1 MSVREWGARM
11 LVPALAVAVLATAI
25 SCVYVRHEARK
36 LFVELQQLQTERDR
50 LQIEWGKLRIEQGT
64 WASHGRVENMARS
77 ELNMVEPTPASVM
90 AIR

>member
-1 MSVREWGARM
+1 MNVKALMSQ
-11 LVPALAVAVLATAI
+11 LTVPVLALAVLATGV

-36 LFVELQQLQTERDR
+36 LFVELQELQAQRDH

-64 WASHGRVENMARS
+64 WASLGRVENMARS
-77 ELNMVEPTPASVM
+77 ELNMVEPQPSSVM

>member
-1 MSVREWGARM
+1 M
-11 LVPALAVAVLATAI
+11 VPVLAICVLATGI

-36 LFVELQQLQTERDR
+36 LFVQLQELQTERDR

-77 ELNMVEPTPASVM
+77 ELKMIEPQPGSVM

>member
-1 MSVREWGARM
+1 MNMKVWGSRL
-11 LVPALAVAVLATAI
+11 LVPVLALCVLATGI
-25 SCVYVRHEARK
+25 GCVYVRHEARK
-36 LFVELQQLQTERDR
+36 LFVQLQQLETERDE

-77 ELNMVEPTPASVM
+77 ELNMVEPQPDAVM

>member
-1 MSVREWGARM
+1 M
-11 LVPALAVAVLATAI
+11 
-25 SCVYVRHEARK
+25 RHEARK
-36 LFVELQQLQTERDR
+36 LFVQLQQLESERDE

-77 ELNMVEPTPASVM
+77 ELNMIETEPDAVM

>member
-1 MSVREWGARM
+1 MSFRLWSSR
-11 LVPALAVAVLATAI
+11 LTVPVLALCVLGTGI
-25 SCVYVRHEARK
+25 GCVYTRHEARK
-36 LFVELQQLQTERDR
+36 LFVQLQELQAERDR

-77 ELNMVEPTPASVM
+77 ELKMVEPQPGSVM

>member
-1 MSVREWGARM
+1 MNLRVAGAKL
-11 LVPALAVAVLATAI
+11 LVPVLALSVLVSGI
-25 SCVYVRHEARK
+25 GCVYVRHEARK
-36 LFVELQQLQTERDR
+36 LFVQLQELQTERDR

-77 ELNMVEPTPASVM
+77 ELEMVEPQPGSVM

>member
-1 MSVREWGARM
+1 MNLRLWGSRL
-11 LVPALAVAVLATAI
+11 LVPLLALSVLATGI
-25 SCVYVRHEARK
+25 GCVYVRHEARK
-36 LFVELQQLQTERDR
+36 LFVQLQELQTERDR

-77 ELNMVEPTPASVM
+77 ELKMVEPKPGSVM